1 MALSN
6 SLVPFLL
13 LFFILSLQL
22 VDSRPTLD
30 HDLVMTNGRSL
41 LQAPKPAINCGA
53 ACEVRCSKSWKPKMC
68 KKMCGVCCNKCS
80 CVPPGTS
87 AETRAMC
94 PCYAN
99 MRNPKGQL
107 KCP

>member
-1 MALSN
+1 MTWIGGSP
-6 SLVPFLL
+6 SDPFWD
-13 LFFILSLQL
+13 LSLPASFY
-22 VDSRPTLD
+22 VFTSD
-30 HDLVMTNGRSL
+30 VMTNGRSL